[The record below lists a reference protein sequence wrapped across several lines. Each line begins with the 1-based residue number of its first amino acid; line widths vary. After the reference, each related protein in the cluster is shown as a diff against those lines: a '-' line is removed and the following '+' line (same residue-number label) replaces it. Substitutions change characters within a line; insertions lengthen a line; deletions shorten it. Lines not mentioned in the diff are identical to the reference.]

1 MALSVPD
8 QLAQLEA
15 ARQIVL
21 ADAGL
26 YPQIVQ
32 GILPIV
38 GVNSRLELRRWGA
51 EFLAETFASPT
62 FAAYQKEN
70 SAVGVL
76 QILKDLLEKPG
87 EDAAVIKSVVQTAAS
102 IYSLVFRYMYV
113 RTLLPHC
120 RQALVWPM
128 RRFIRLCRRRGCCL
142 TLFCSQYCEPARCSS
157 MESDGLDQV
166 KYIEEMGYC
175 CYRSTNMLHQICT
188 KGRPGANTRCNR
200 RPKGAYQLNSS
211 QLREFY

>member
-38 GVNSRLELRRWGA
+38 GASARLELRRWGA

-62 FAAYQKEN
+62 FASYQKEN

-76 QILKDLLEKPG
+76 QILKDLLEKSG
-87 EDAAVIKSVVQTAAS
+87 EDAAVVKSVVQTAAS

-113 RTLLPHC
+113 RSLFPHC
-120 RQALVWPM
+120 RQAPVRPVRRAM
-128 RRFIRLCRRRGCCL
+128 RLSDQGEFYL
-142 TLFCSQYCEPARCSS
+142 TLFHFQYCKSP
-157 MESDGLDQV
+157 
-166 KYIEEMGYC
+166 
-175 CYRSTNMLHQICT
+175 
-188 KGRPGANTRCNR
+188 
-200 RPKGAYQLNSS
+200 
-211 QLREFY
+211 

>member
-1 MALSVPD
+1 MALSVSD

-38 GVNSRLELRRWGA
+38 GANARLELRRWGA

-62 FAAYQKEN
+62 FAPYQKEN

-87 EDAAVIKSVVQTAAS
+87 EDAAVVKGVVQTAAS

-113 RTLLPHC
+113 ESLFFPTS
-120 RQALVWPM
+120 RQSH
-128 RRFIRLCRRRGCCL
+128 
-142 TLFCSQYCEPARCSS
+142 T
-157 MESDGLDQV
+157 
-166 KYIEEMGYC
+166 
-175 CYRSTNMLHQICT
+175 
-188 KGRPGANTRCNR
+188 
-200 RPKGAYQLNSS
+200 
-211 QLREFY
+211 

>member
-1 MALSVPD
+1 MTLSVPD

-38 GVNSRLELRRWGA
+38 GVNARLELQRWGA

-62 FAAYQKEN
+62 FASYQKEN

-76 QILKDLLEKPG
+76 QILKDLLEIPV
-87 EDAAVIKSVVQTAAS
+87 EDAAVVKSVVQTAAS

-113 RTLLPHC
+113 QFLFSYR
-120 RQALVWPM
+120 RQAL
-128 RRFIRLCRRRGCCL
+128 
-142 TLFCSQYCEPARCSS
+142 A
-157 MESDGLDQV
+157 
-166 KYIEEMGYC
+166 
-175 CYRSTNMLHQICT
+175 
-188 KGRPGANTRCNR
+188 
-200 RPKGAYQLNSS
+200 
-211 QLREFY
+211 

>member
-38 GVNSRLELRRWGA
+38 GANSRLELRRWGA

-62 FAAYQKEN
+62 FASYQKEN

-76 QILKDLLEKPG
+76 QILQDLLEKPG
-87 EDAAVIKSVVQTAAS
+87 EDAAVVKSVVQTAAS
-102 IYSLVFRYMYV
+102 IYSLVFHYMYV
-113 RTLLPHC
+113 HSLFLYRRQSRRMMELWESRAMQSYILFFSVLQTRTTC
-120 RQALVWPM
+120 QYGIRWP
-128 RRFIRLCRRRGCCL
+128 RL
-142 TLFCSQYCEPARCSS
+142 SQTY
-157 MESDGLDQV
+157 
-166 KYIEEMGYC
+166 
-175 CYRSTNMLHQICT
+175 
-188 KGRPGANTRCNR
+188 
-200 RPKGAYQLNSS
+200 
-211 QLREFY
+211 

>member
-38 GVNSRLELRRWGA
+38 GANARLELRRWGA
-51 EFLAETFASPT
+51 EFLAETFASPA
-62 FAAYQKEN
+62 FALYQKEN

-87 EDAAVIKSVVQTAAS
+87 EDAAVVKGVVQTAAS

-113 RTLLPHC
+113 QSLFPHR
-120 RQALVWPM
+120 RQALLWPIRRTM
-128 RRFIRLCRRRGCCL
+128 RLWGQGERCL
-142 TLFCSQYCEPARCSS
+142 TFFCFQYCKPA
-157 MESDGLDQV
+157 
-166 KYIEEMGYC
+166 
-175 CYRSTNMLHQICT
+175 
-188 KGRPGANTRCNR
+188 
-200 RPKGAYQLNSS
+200 
-211 QLREFY
+211 

>member
-38 GVNSRLELRRWGA
+38 GANSRLELRRWGA

-62 FAAYQKEN
+62 FASSQKEN

-76 QILKDLLEKPG
+76 QILQDLLENPE
-87 EDAAVIKSVVQTAAS
+87 EDAAVVKSVVQTAAS

-113 RTLLPHC
+113 HSLFLYC
-120 RQALVWPM
+120 RQLRRMMALWELRAMRSYVLLFSVLQTGTTCQYGIRWP
-128 RRFIRLCRRRGCCL
+128 R
-142 TLFCSQYCEPARCSS
+142 SS
-157 MESDGLDQV
+157 RI
-166 KYIEEMGYC
+166 Y
-175 CYRSTNMLHQICT
+175 
-188 KGRPGANTRCNR
+188 
-200 RPKGAYQLNSS
+200 
-211 QLREFY
+211 

>member
-38 GVNSRLELRRWGA
+38 GANSRLELRRWGA

-62 FAAYQKEN
+62 FASYQKEN

-76 QILKDLLEKPG
+76 QILQDLLEKPE
-87 EDAAVIKSVVQTAAS
+87 EDAAVVKSVVQTAAS
-102 IYSLVFRYMYV
+102 IYSLVFRYMYA
-113 RTLLPHC
+113 LP
-120 RQALVWPM
+120 LPVP
-128 RRFIRLCRRRGCCL
+128 
-142 TLFCSQYCEPARCSS
+142 
-157 MESDGLDQV
+157 
-166 KYIEEMGYC
+166 
-175 CYRSTNMLHQICT
+175 
-188 KGRPGANTRCNR
+188 
-200 RPKGAYQLNSS
+200 
-211 QLREFY
+211 

>member
-38 GVNSRLELRRWGA
+38 GANSRLELRRWGA

-62 FAAYQKEN
+62 FASYQKES

-76 QILKDLLEKPG
+76 QILQDLLEKPE
-87 EDAAVIKSVVQTAAS
+87 EDAAVVKSVVQTAAS
-102 IYSLVFRYMYV
+102 IYSLVFRYMYA
-113 RTLLPHC
+113 LP
-120 RQALVWPM
+120 LPVP
-128 RRFIRLCRRRGCCL
+128 
-142 TLFCSQYCEPARCSS
+142 
-157 MESDGLDQV
+157 
-166 KYIEEMGYC
+166 
-175 CYRSTNMLHQICT
+175 
-188 KGRPGANTRCNR
+188 
-200 RPKGAYQLNSS
+200 
-211 QLREFY
+211 

>member
-1 MALSVPD
+1 MVLSVLD

-38 GVNSRLELRRWGA
+38 GVNARLELRRWGA
-51 EFLAETFASPT
+51 EFLAETFASPA
-62 FAAYQKEN
+62 FAPYQKES

-87 EDAAVIKSVVQTAAS
+87 EDAAVVKSVVQTAAS

-113 RTLLPHC
+113 LFLVLHR
-120 RQALVWPM
+120 RQAPSWPIRRSM
-128 RRFIRLCRRRGCCL
+128 RLWSREEYCL
-142 TLFCSQYCEPARCSS
+142 TFFCSQYCKSARCAS
-157 MESDGLDQV
+157 MESDGLD
-166 KYIEEMGYC
+166 
-175 CYRSTNMLHQICT
+175 
-188 KGRPGANTRCNR
+188 
-200 RPKGAYQLNSS
+200 
-211 QLREFY
+211 

>member
-38 GVNSRLELRRWGA
+38 GANSRLELRRWGA

-62 FAAYQKEN
+62 FASKPKEN

-76 QILKDLLEKPG
+76 QILQDLLEKPG
-87 EDAAVIKSVVQTAAS
+87 EDAAVVKSVVQTAAS
-102 IYSLVFRYMYV
+102 IYSLVFHYMYV
-113 RTLLPHC
+113 HSLFPYRRQSRRTMGLWGS
-120 RQALVWPM
+120 RAM
-128 RRFIRLCRRRGCCL
+128 RSYIFLFSVLQTPTTCQSGIRL
-142 TLFCSQYCEPARCSS
+142 P
-157 MESDGLDQV
+157 
-166 KYIEEMGYC
+166 
-175 CYRSTNMLHQICT
+175 RS
-188 KGRPGANTRCNR
+188 NR
-200 RPKGAYQLNSS
+200 IY
-211 QLREFY
+211 

>member
-1 MALSVPD
+1 MTLSVPD

-38 GVNSRLELRRWGA
+38 GANARLELRRWGA

-62 FAAYQKEN
+62 FALYQKEN
-70 SAVGVL
+70 AAVGVL

-87 EDAAVIKSVVQTAAS
+87 EDAAVVKSVVQTAAS

-113 RTLLPHC
+113 QTSPPYR
-120 RQALVWPM
+120 RQA
-128 RRFIRLCRRRGCCL
+128 
-142 TLFCSQYCEPARCSS
+142 
-157 MESDGLDQV
+157 QV
-166 KYIEEMGYC
+166 
-175 CYRSTNMLHQICT
+175 
-188 KGRPGANTRCNR
+188 
-200 RPKGAYQLNSS
+200 
-211 QLREFY
+211 